1 MCSKCLSTDTQI
13 IKADKTIACLD
24 NDTGLGKADG
34 TTFCSKL
41 SNTIT
46 GNTNAISCVECDE
59 THSEWDGVNKCCAA
73 GEY

>member
-13 IKADKTIACLD
+13 IYADKTIKCLD
-24 NDTGLGKADG
+24 NDNTFTDG
-34 TTFCSKL
+34 STFCSKL

-46 GNTNAISCVECDE
+46 GNTDAITCVECDE